1 MIQRKKN
8 LDLIKEYI
16 GSIKKISQKII
27 ENENEINDLS
37 FDDPDYDLKLH
48 DLMIIKSD
56 LKYFLSNLR
65 YALYWMETGYA
76 LDNKQI

>member
-1 MIQRKKN
+1 MAYEDQN
-8 LDLIKEYI
+8 LDLIIEYHK
-16 GSIKKISQKII
+16 SIKKINQKLVEI
-27 ENENEINDLS
+27 EKKIDDLS

-65 YALYWMETGYA
+65 YALYWMETGHA
-76 LDNKQI
+76 LDNK

>member
-48 DLMIIKSD
+48 DLMTIKSD
-56 LKYFLSNLR
+56 LKYFLSNLE
-65 YALYWMETGYA
+65 YSLHWMRTGYA
-76 LDNKQI
+76 PDGKQI